1 MPNLKQYDLQR
12 VNFHVYVNS
21 VDGKLIHKWEGPFL
35 GREPASICRCI
46 GIMGIYGDMI
56 EWYRQQTS
64 TNMFSFGRVSV
75 EPIL

>member
-35 GREPASICRCI
+35 GRETCKH
-46 GIMGIYGDMI
+46 MQMYWNYGDMI
-56 EWYRQQTS
+56 
-64 TNMFSFGRVSV
+64 
-75 EPIL
+75 